1 MEKKTA
7 KLIKNLK
14 RPDYGFASLYKC
26 NPPLE
31 GENYVVASSVDCDGY
46 KECLLLAAAST
57 GAIAQ
62 WCEIGGRKNLETLD
76 GSHELAFKSMGYEV
90 VR

>member
-7 KLIKNLK
+7 TFIKKLK
-14 RPDYGFASLYKC
+14 RPDYAFASLYKC

-31 GENYVVASSVDCDGY
+31 GENYVVASSVNDNGD
-46 KECLLLAAAST
+46 KECLLFSAAST